1 MLRAGLA
8 VAALLI
14 ASGAQA
20 AKATAPAAPPAVA
33 GPTAPSTTAAPSQP
47 PILTPSIAEPP
58 PGATDAEVRSR
69 DADPAYGA
77 YQRGFYRTALNDAQK
92 RLAADPDNAASLTLL
107 GQLYTEGVAVK
118 RDLSRASD
126 YFRRAAARGD
136 ANAAFSLGVNLL
148 EGQGVAVDR
157 VAAQKQFQAAATKNH
172 PGALYNLGVLMVESQ
187 AAPDFPKAIAFFKRA
202 SDAGSADAAY
212 SLGVLYRQ
220 GRGVGRDDSEALT
233 WFRKAADENNVPAMI
248 EFAIMAFNGQGMK
261 ADEALA
267 ARYFL
272 KAAQR
277 NNPVAQNRAARL
289 LVAGRGI
296 APDMVEGMKWHLLA
310 RSAGVGDAWLDGRL
324 ATLTTAQ
331 RTAVEDA
338 VRRYT
343 GM

>member
-1 MLRAGLA
+1 MRR
-8 VAALLI
+8 AALVLMAVLY

-20 AKATAPAAPPAVA
+20 AKAPAPAAPPVVGPPAPPDAAVA
-33 GPTAPSTTAAPSQP
+33 PQS
-47 PILTPSIAEPP
+47 PILTPSIAVPP
-58 PGATDAEVRSR
+58 TGATDAEVKSR

-77 YQRGFYRTALNDAQK
+77 YQRGFYQTALNDAQK

-118 RDLSRASD
+118 RDLARATD
-126 YFRRAAARGD
+126 YYRRAAARGD
-136 ANAAFSLGVNLL
+136 ANAAFALGVNLL
-148 EGQGVAVDR
+148 EGQGAAVDR
-157 VAAQKQFQAAATKNH
+157 AGARKLFETAAAKDH
-172 PGALYNLGVLMVESQ
+172 PGALYNLGVMSIEQ
-187 AAPDFPKAIAFFKRA
+187 AAAPDFPKAVVLFKRA

-212 SLGVLYRQ
+212 SLGVLYKQ
-220 GRGVGRDDSEALT
+220 GRGVGQDDAEALK
-233 WFRKAADENNVPAMI
+233 WFRRAADENNVPSMI

-261 ADEALA
+261 PDEALA

-296 APDMVEGMKWHLLA
+296 APDVVEGMKWHLLA

-324 ATLTTAQ
+324 ATLTTVQ

-338 VRRYT
+338 VRRYN